1 MTFFKFSLITTY
13 YKYIMKWCYFS
24 IYDLCFNP
32 DGTQLVVASGNQVLV
47 YETNDGAL
55 IQPLKGDYLKTSTI
69 NIILYYSNLF
79 LFFLIGHKD
88 TVYCV
93 CYAKDGKK
101 FASGGA
107 DKSVIIWTS
116 KLEGILKYS

>member
-1 MTFFKFSLITTY
+1 M
-13 YKYIMKWCYFS
+13 
-24 IYDLCFNP
+24 
-32 DGTQLVVASGNQVLV
+32 VVASGNQVLV
-47 YETNDGAL
+47 YETSDGAL
-55 IQPLKGDYLKTSTI
+55 IQPLKGDYLKDF
-69 NIILYYSNLF
+69 NYNVLYFCNVILSFCIL
-79 LFFLIGHKD
+79 GHKD

-116 KLEGILKYS
+116 KLEGILKYSYVPYL